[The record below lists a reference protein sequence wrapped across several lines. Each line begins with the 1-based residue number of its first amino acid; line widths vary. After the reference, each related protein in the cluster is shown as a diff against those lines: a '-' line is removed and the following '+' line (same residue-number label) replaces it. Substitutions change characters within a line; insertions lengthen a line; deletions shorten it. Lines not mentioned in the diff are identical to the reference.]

1 MPSLRC
7 SIKRAELTAFL
18 CLFRKAVGPPVVHE
32 NNKGISDGLW
42 SGEMRCIGPRAK
54 DADLWILISEESHRV
69 HQEGVLV
76 EVERVNSPRSKKEMQ
91 PMSLLEKAN
100 ERAKEGTRL
109 DGGEM
114 AQVRAITIQEESTEV
129 SAALPYAASFH
140 CLVEEWKDCEELQP
154 KPKRKTCF
162 L

>member
-1 MPSLRC
+1 M
-7 SIKRAELTAFL
+7 
-18 CLFRKAVGPPVVHE
+18 
-32 NNKGISDGLW
+32 
-42 SGEMRCIGPRAK
+42 
-54 DADLWILISEESHRV
+54 
-69 HQEGVLV
+69 
-76 EVERVNSPRSKKEMQ
+76 EVERVNSHRSKKEMQ

-100 ERAKEGTRL
+100 ERAKEGMRL

-114 AQVRAITIQEESTEV
+114 AQVRAITIQEESAEV

-154 KPKRKTCF
+154 KPKRKTFF